1 MFPENRIADQDVQRA
16 AAEDGGG
23 AAEEGG
29 QHQAHLR
36 VPGGG
41 GYQGEARAIKGI
53 LKLPLIQLLSLG

>member
-1 MFPENRIADQDVQRA
+1 MIWSVFSENRRQDVQRA

-41 GYQGEARAIKGI
+41 GHQGETCHQKTQSRY
-53 LKLPLIQLLSLG
+53 

>member
-1 MFPENRIADQDVQRA
+1 MFSENRIADEDVQRA

-41 GYQGEARAIKGI
+41 GHQGEARDIKGI
-53 LKLPLIQLLSLG
+53 SELPLTQLII

>member
-1 MFPENRIADQDVQRA
+1 MEMGVEWEFDKNKIAYQDVQRA

-29 QHQAHLR
+29 EHQAHLR

-41 GYQGEARAIKGI
+41 GHQGEPGHHKT
-53 LKLPLIQLLSLG
+53 QSEY